1 MKPAAHNSDELMS
14 IATGHSGCEA
24 SDLIRLRS
32 SSKQASSVLRLC
44 MRKTGVS
51 DCIPQPPYSFCLL
64 VLHLRTTRNPV
75 SFGQPRLPLV
85 SCYNRLTT
93 DSTSTA
99 HNSALRHLFASARRG
114 LSYHIEC
121 PTLPLESGTKI
132 LPNSMSS
139 SSFEKTPRS
148 YVTGRPNCPE
158 SGSCR
163 REVKND
169 VWKYLQ
175 TVVVG
180 LYSIFEQKLAHPFPA
195 LSLTRAGRF
204 HRPLRHQNP
213 RNVTIIQDPPQ

>member
-1 MKPAAHNSDELMS
+1 MKPTAHNSDELMS

-24 SDLIRLRS
+24 SDPIRLRS

-44 MRKTGVS
+44 VRKTGVS

-85 SCYNRLTT
+85 SCYNRPTT
-93 DSTSTA
+93 DSTSIA

-132 LPNSMSS
+132 LPNS
-139 SSFEKTPRS
+139 
-148 YVTGRPNCPE
+148 
-158 SGSCR
+158 
-163 REVKND
+163 
-169 VWKYLQ
+169 
-175 TVVVG
+175 TVMDD
-180 LYSIFEQKLAHPFPA
+180 H
-195 LSLTRAGRF
+195 
-204 HRPLRHQNP
+204 
-213 RNVTIIQDPPQ
+213 